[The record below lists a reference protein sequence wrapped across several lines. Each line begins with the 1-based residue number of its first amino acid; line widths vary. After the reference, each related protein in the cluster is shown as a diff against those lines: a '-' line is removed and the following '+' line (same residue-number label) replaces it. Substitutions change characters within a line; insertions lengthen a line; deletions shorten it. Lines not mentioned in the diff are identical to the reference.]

1 MRIHINL
8 KKALAIVTAVEKAMQ
23 LSGLHVHGLSGDEL
37 GQITAHAIQSGKDI
51 KSAVKELGLEV
62 KAAATSPEVT
72 D

>member
-8 KKALAIVTAVEKAMQ
+8 KKALAIVTAIEEAMQ
-23 LSGLHVHGLSGDEL
+23 MTGVHVHGLSGAEL
-37 GQITAHAIQSGKDI
+37 GAITAHAVQEGESIQ
-51 KSAVKELGLEV
+51 SAVKKLGLEV